1 MAMVEEP
8 QTFGSIL
15 DRTVVSLADRMR
27 APRPPEKR
35 PRVKHGPIP
44 LDKAIDTKAAWLF
57 AVRAGVAP
65 TVMVT
70 INWSLIPP
78 GEAEPHPV
86 NRMTA
91 IRDAMKQWLK
101 RQVPGQS
108 PVWIEVRENPRNKGD
123 HVHLVVHVPP
133 CGLLSFE
140 AAMRRWVA
148 AHSAEIKPNGLNITP
163 IRSNW
168 WDLFAY
174 LMKGGTDE
182 ARDFAGTL
190 HKHRTAQGVIDGPRV
205 RVAHAIG
212 PTARRA
218 SENAADGISDVSA
231 VA

>member
-1 MAMVEEP
+1 MVEL
-8 QTFGSIL
+8 Q
-15 DRTVVSLADRMR
+15 DQSLQSAVNGIIASQADHMR
-27 APRPPEKR
+27 VRRPPEKR
-35 PRVKHGPIP
+35 ARVKHGPIP

-78 GEAEPHPV
+78 DEAARHPV
-86 NRMTA
+86 NRMTV

-174 LMKGGTDE
+174 LMKGGTED
-182 ARDFAGTL
+182 ARNFAGTL

-218 SENAADGISDVSA
+218 SENAAGGVSGVSA

>member
-1 MAMVEEP
+1 MAMVDEP
-8 QTFGSIL
+8 QAVGSIIE
-15 DRTVVSLADRMR
+15 RAVVALENRMR
-27 APRPPEKR
+27 VRRPPEKR
-35 PRVKHGPIP
+35 ARVKHGPIP

-57 AVRAGVAP
+57 AVRAGLAP

-78 GEAEPHPV
+78 DEAQRHPV

-133 CGLLSFE
+133 CGLLAFE

-148 AHSAEIKPNGLNITP
+148 ANSAEIKPNGLNVTP

-182 ARDFAGTL
+182 ARDFAGTRR
-190 HKHRTAQGVIDGPRV
+190 KHRTSQGVIDGPRV
-205 RVAHAIG
+205 RVAHSIG

-218 SENAADGISDVSA
+218 SENAAGGVSDVSA

>member
-1 MAMVEEP
+1 MVEL
-8 QTFGSIL
+8 QDQSLQSAVNG
-15 DRTVVSLADRMR
+15 VMASLADRMR
-27 APRPPEKR
+27 VRRPPEKR
-35 PRVKHGPIP
+35 ARVKHGPIP
-44 LDKAIDTKAAWLF
+44 LDKAIETKAAWLF

-70 INWSLIPP
+70 INWPLIPP
-78 GEAEPHPV
+78 DKAGRHPV
-86 NRMTA
+86 DRMTA

-101 RQVPGQS
+101 RQVPGHS

-140 AAMRRWVA
+140 TAIRRWVA
-148 AHSAEIKPNGLNITP
+148 ANSAEIKPNGLNITP

-212 PTARRA
+212 QTARRA
-218 SENAADGISDVSA
+218 SENAAGGVSDVSA